1 MADHIVSAIKEAVA
15 SLVSRLEEKIGDLDT
30 VLQEAGLTD
39 TGYVI
44 YILIGIIGLMLLF
57 RILKASFGILQKVV
71 LPAALLAW
79 AAGNY
84 FSVPFFA
91 VFPALVGVGSAW
103 MLVRG

>member
-1 MADHIVSAIKEAVA
+1 MADHILSAIKEIAA
-15 SLVSRLEEKIGDLDT
+15 SLATALGKKIGDLDT

-44 YILIGIIGLMLLF
+44 YILIGVVGLMLLF
-57 RILKASFGILQKVV
+57 RLLKASFGVLQKVV
-71 LPAALLAW
+71 LPAALIAW

-91 VFPALVGVGSAW
+91 VFPALVGVGAAW